1 MLLTPSLRVCALA
14 KKACFRLCIN
24 CTIFQGHFY
33 VFCRLAIFLKSAII
47 SLRNKNKGVYK
58 MIISLILIAL
68 FIILL
73 PFCPLWAGCRNEKGN
88 VDILHIHLWSFV
100 LHRLFAKNSREKL
113 QVLSYRQVIEMYNHR
128 IKE

>member
-24 CTIFQGHFY
+24 CIIFQGHFC
-33 VFCRLAIFLKSAII
+33 VFCHLAIFLKSAII

-73 PFCPLWAGCRNEKGN
+73 PFCPLWAGCSNEKGN